1 VDFHGKSLDW
11 RVDMFFLLGWI
22 EDEASLHLF
31 LTDFEQSQAK
41 CLAGYF
47 ATAG

>member
-1 VDFHGKSLDW
+1 VEFQGNSFDW
-11 RVDMFFLLGWI
+11 HVGVFFLLGWI

-31 LTDFEQSQAK
+31 LSHFEQSQAK
-41 CLAGYF
+41 YLAVYF